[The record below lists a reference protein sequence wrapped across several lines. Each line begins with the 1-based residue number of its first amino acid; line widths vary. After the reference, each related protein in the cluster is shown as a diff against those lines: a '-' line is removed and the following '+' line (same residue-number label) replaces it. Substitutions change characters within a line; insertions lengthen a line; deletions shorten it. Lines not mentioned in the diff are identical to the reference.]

1 MDRTL
6 LRDHKTQTVNFVGDS
21 SSIYT
26 HFRWHFWEQSLFIID
41 LNVGSVHFLFS
52 LIPFFC
58 QQLRALCY
66 LHRFCDGKNHIEVIL
81 ERCDLYENHM
91 IQFQWKNQP
100 VVKRQWFES
109 FPLKRLM
116 PNCRWRMSSLYS
128 FSLCFTD
135 YVFFALSM
143 NWNLRC
149 GKLVKFFFVADFDI
163 LNTMDFDWF
172 DCACSAY
179 GIWFSGSFYL
189 GCISRT
195 NRGRRGHMFERNAC
209 FETLR
214 TQKDDIIFENL
225 IIGLLVIKNRYVV
238 KKCIEFHSIRFNF
251 RKMRFKISYLLTQKK
266 KFKCLLCFENISMFF
281 TIESKFQADKISL
294 SWFFP
299 LIC

>member
-1 MDRTL
+1 MWRKKELTKSVRTITKKATCKVFIFGYFAHSNEQRFIKLNIKLVKNKENFHKISFKKKRLNFTLDRTL

-26 HFRWHFWEQSLFIID
+26 HFWWHFWEQSLFIID
-41 LNVGSVHFLFS
+41 LNVESVHFLS
-52 LIPFFC
+52 NLIPFFC

-91 IQFQWKNQP
+91 IQFQWKNQA
-100 VVKRQWFES
+100 VAKRQWFES

-149 GKLVKFFFVADFDI
+149 GKLVKFYCRRF
-163 LNTMDFDWF
+163 W
-172 DCACSAY
+172 
-179 GIWFSGSFYL
+179 YL
-189 GCISRT
+189 KYNG
-195 NRGRRGHMFERNAC
+195 FWLVW
-209 FETLR
+209 LR
-214 TQKDDIIFENL
+214 VF
-225 IIGLLVIKNRYVV
+225 
-238 KKCIEFHSIRFNF
+238 SIRHSVFWF
-251 RKMRFKISYLLTQKK
+251 LLSGMH
-266 KFKCLLCFENISMFF
+266 I
-281 TIESKFQADKISL
+281 
-294 SWFFP
+294 
-299 LIC
+299 